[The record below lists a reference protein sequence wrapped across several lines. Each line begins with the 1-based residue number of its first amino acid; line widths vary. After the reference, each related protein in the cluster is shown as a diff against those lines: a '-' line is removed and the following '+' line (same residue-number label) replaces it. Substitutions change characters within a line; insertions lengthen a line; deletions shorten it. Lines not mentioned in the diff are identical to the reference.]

1 MKNKKENRVVRLMRI
16 VSGVLAAAV
25 AVGLLWPVH
34 TFFARIEPFILGLPL
49 SFAWV
54 TLCLIL
60 MFFAL
65 LGLYLT
71 DEYLGKE

>member
-1 MKNKKENRVVRLMRI
+1 MNSEKENRLVRIIRI

-34 TFFARIEPFILGLPL
+34 SLFARIEPFILGLPL

-54 TLCLIL
+54 ILCLIL
-60 MFFAL
+60 MCFAL
-65 LGLYLT
+65 LGLYLS
-71 DEYLGKE
+71 DEHLK